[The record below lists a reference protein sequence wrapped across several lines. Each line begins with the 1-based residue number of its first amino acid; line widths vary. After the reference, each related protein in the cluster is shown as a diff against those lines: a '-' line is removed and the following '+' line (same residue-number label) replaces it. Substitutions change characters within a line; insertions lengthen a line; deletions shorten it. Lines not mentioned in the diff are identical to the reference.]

1 MGYDAPMTPLIAIFV
16 LIATMI
22 AVVSIANWLWR
33 VMCAPALE
41 DHRHPGRE
49 ASRAPVAPA
58 GIEKP
63 LVLTIRLETE
73 EPESQSEAGA
83 EAPPANVVN
92 LAAWR
97 QQRDAKARRRA

>member
-22 AVVSIANWLWR
+22 AVISIANWLWR
-33 VMCAPALE
+33 VMCAPALDE
-41 DHRHPGRE
+41 ER
-49 ASRAPVAPA
+49 RAPRRANVASPE
-58 GIEKP
+58 IEKP
-63 LVLTIRLETE
+63 LVLTRRLVSD
-73 EPESQSEAGA
+73 PPEAGPD
-83 EAPPANVVN
+83 EPPANVVS